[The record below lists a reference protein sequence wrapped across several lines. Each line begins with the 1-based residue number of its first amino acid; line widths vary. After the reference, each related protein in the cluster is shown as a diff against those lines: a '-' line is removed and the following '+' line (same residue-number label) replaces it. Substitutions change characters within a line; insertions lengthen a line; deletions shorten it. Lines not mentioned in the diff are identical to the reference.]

1 MSANAIR
8 GLDPCVHC
16 GFCLQNCPTYRETHV
31 EGDSPRGRVLL
42 MRGLEDG
49 TLSIAEPELGAHLDR
64 CLGCRACETAC
75 PAGVEYGMALET
87 TRHLLS
93 EVRPTPLVARLLN
106 ATMAEA
112 LVREPLLLAA
122 RLFRPISG
130 AFSGKSQLGFLFGM
144 LAATRPWS
152 LEGEEERGASVET
165 LFTSEN
171 FPVGTSAPPVAL
183 FEGCVMSGLLS
194 HVHAATARTLVANG
208 FSISSVTTQVCCGA
222 LHTHAGQ
229 REKAL
234 ELARQNVRA
243 FAADPQCLIAVNSA
257 GCGAMLKDYGKLLAG
272 DPLEQEAL
280 ALASRVRD
288 VSELLAEKGP
298 RQGKSVRLRVA
309 YDPPCHLHHAQCIT
323 DAPLAVLNS
332 VPGIERVVHSDSEM
346 CCGSAGSY
354 SFSQSALSRAVL
366 DRKVTSILAAE
377 PDIVATGNPGCI
389 MQIGAG
395 LAAAGSEL
403 SVVHPVEI
411 LDRSYAR
418 AGYYQ

>member
-1 MSANAIR
+1 
-8 GLDPCVHC
+8 
-16 GFCLQNCPTYRETHV
+16 
-31 EGDSPRGRVLL
+31 
-42 MRGLEDG
+42 MRGLAEG
-49 TLSIAEPELGAHLDR
+49 TLSITEPDLGLHLNR
-64 CLGCRACETAC
+64 CLGCRACEPVC
-75 PAGVEYGMALET
+75 PAGVEYGMALEAA
-87 TRHLLS
+87 RDMLS
-93 EVRPTPLVARLLN
+93 EVRPTPLVARVLN
-106 ATMAEA
+106 ASMANA

-122 RLFRPISG
+122 RMFRPLAP

-152 LEGEEERGASVET
+152 LDAEEARGAG
-165 LFTSEN
+165 LEN
-171 FPVGTSAPPVAL
+171 VSGLAPLPTDASTPPVAL

-194 HVHAATARTLVANG
+194 HVHRATERTLIANG
-208 FSISSVTTQVCCGA
+208 FSFVRVPQQVCCGA
-222 LHTHAGQ
+222 LHAHAGQ

-243 FAADPQCLIAVNSA
+243 FAEMPESIIALNSA

-288 VSELLAEKGP
+288 VSELLADKGP
-298 RQGKSVRLRVA
+298 REGKSVRLRVA
-309 YDPPCHLHHAQCIT
+309 YDPPCHLHHAQGIT
-323 DAPLAVLNS
+323 EAPLAVLNA
-332 VPGIERVVHSDSEM
+332 VPGIERVVHSDAEL

-354 SFSQSALSRAVL
+354 SFTQSALSRAVL
-366 DRKVTSILAAE
+366 DRKVSSILASE

-395 LAAAGSEL
+395 LAAVGSKL

-418 AGYYQ
+418 AGYYK

>member
-1 MSANAIR
+1 MSANAFR

-31 EGDSPRGRVLL
+31 EGDSPRGRILL
-42 MRGLEDG
+42 LRGLEEG
-49 TLSIAEPELGAHLDR
+49 TLGITEPDLALHLNR
-64 CLGCRACETAC
+64 CLGCRACEPVC
-75 PAGVEYGMALET
+75 PAGVEYGMALENA
-87 TRHLLS
+87 RHMLS

-112 LVREPLLLAA
+112 MVREPLLFAA
-122 RLFRPISG
+122 RMFRPLSPV
-130 AFSGKSQLGFLFGM
+130 FSGKSQLGFLFGM

-152 LEGEEERGASVET
+152 LQVEEERGTNIETQFASASPST
-165 LFTSEN
+165 DA
-171 FPVGTSAPPVAL
+171 SAPTVVL

-194 HVHAATARTLVANG
+194 HVHKATERTLAANG
-208 FSISSVTTQVCCGA
+208 FSLSSAPSQVCCGA

-243 FAADPQCLIAVNSA
+243 FAEDSKSIIAVNSA

-280 ALASRVRD
+280 AFASRVRD
-288 VSELLAEKGP
+288 VSELLAAEGP
-298 RQGKSVRLRVA
+298 RQGKPVRLRVV
-309 YDPPCHLHHAQCIT
+309 YDPPCHLHHAQGIT
-323 DAPLAVLNS
+323 DAPLSVLNA
-332 VPGIERVVHSDSEM
+332 VPGIERVVHADAEM

-354 SFSQSALSRAVL
+354 SFTQSALSRAVL
-366 DRKVTSILAAE
+366 DRKVSSILASE

-395 LAAAGSEL
+395 LAAAGSKL
-403 SVVHPVEI
+403 AVVHPVEL

-418 AGYYQ
+418 AGFYE